1 MQVTPSPQPPRDSQ
15 KDLPKDLQDKV
26 DGVMGKLAGARAMME
41 ASKQQNIALVK
52 SAEEAKRLS
61 SKRSFPN

>member
-26 DGVMGKLAGARAMME
+26 DGVMGKLAGVRAMLE
-41 ASKQQNIALVK
+41 TSKQQTLATQKI
-52 SAEEAKRLS
+52 AEEAKRLS
-61 SKRSFPN
+61 SKRSIPN